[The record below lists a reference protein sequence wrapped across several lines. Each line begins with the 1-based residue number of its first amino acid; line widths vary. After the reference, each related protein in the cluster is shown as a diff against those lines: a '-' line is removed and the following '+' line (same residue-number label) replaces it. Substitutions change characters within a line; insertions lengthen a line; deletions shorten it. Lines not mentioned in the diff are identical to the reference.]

1 MEKPKVEPDKRDKKE
16 VFYIENLRY
25 AIERLLSKIAL
36 TSNVIIV
43 TDRLPLQKDK
53 QNLVKALKKGIKEYL
68 GRHALACRYDI
79 FHHCSASSA
88 NLQIIDYI
96 SWAIFRKYEHNDESY
111 YKKINGY
118 ILDEE
123 VMTKNRGI
131 NHYEI

>member
-1 MEKPKVEPDKRDKKE
+1 MTDTT
-16 VFYIENLRY
+16 F
-25 AIERLLSKIAL
+25 LLSLLGLLFLTLTGAILIIRKGRRDAKDEKIFQ
-36 TSNVIIV
+36 SVIIV

-96 SWAIFRKYEHNDESY
+96 SWAIFRK
-111 YKKINGY
+111 
-118 ILDEE
+118 
-123 VMTKNRGI
+123 
-131 NHYEI
+131 